1 MKLFVNVLMSASAL
15 AAAFFLG
22 NMAYGAATDIS
33 SMGMSLLLFQFMGAI
48 ASAAT
53 LALGGVSWAM
63 GRQTEPAETRYG
75 KFGVFLGAVGLAA
88 LSWMLFFWK

>member
-1 MKLFVNVLMSASAL
+1 MLTFVNVLMTVSAL

-33 SMGMSLLLFQFMGAI
+33 GMGMSLLLFQFMGAI

-63 GRQTEPAETRYG
+63 GRKIEPAETRYG
-75 KFGVFLGAVGLAA
+75 KFGVFLGVIGLVA
-88 LSWMLFFWK
+88 LIWMLFFWK